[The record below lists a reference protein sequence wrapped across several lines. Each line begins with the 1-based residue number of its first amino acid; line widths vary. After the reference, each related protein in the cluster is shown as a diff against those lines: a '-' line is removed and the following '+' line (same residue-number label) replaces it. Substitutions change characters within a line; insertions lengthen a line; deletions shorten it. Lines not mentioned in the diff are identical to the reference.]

1 MSHERKRFIR
11 FLWKWALHHFDE
23 IEAVVYHRIGAF
35 IDTLTECCS
44 EESCVRWCFWND
56 KRLCSR
62 AVNIPWRCCWS
73 LVLTLFDWNVCVCV
87 WKWGL
92 PPIYGMYF
100 FGKMMINHDDI
111 LSSGQT
117 IALNMKHGMC
127 DLSPCSVGMPRYSI
141 ILSSWFKFWRCGEC
155 FCELSP
161 KSSKN

>member
-1 MSHERKRFIR
+1 MGPPSFWWNWGRCLPSNWGIYWYVNGVLFRIILCAMMLLKRQKAMFQGGEHP
-11 FLWKWALHHFDE
+11 LALLL
-23 IEAVVYHRIGAF
+23 ILGA
-35 IDTLTECCS
+35 DS
-44 EESCVRWCFWND
+44 FWL
-56 KRLCSR
+56 K
-62 AVNIPWRCCWS
+62 
-73 LVLTLFDWNVCVCV
+73 CVCV

-161 KSSKN
+161 KVVRTRTHRIHVWYIC